1 MPLVQPVVTRASKN
15 LADSRQ
21 RVIKAFKDWINAAPS
36 IVENYDLDLTTPAVR
51 ARIRQEFEKHR
62 NVQDV
67 NVIDRLIFK
76 SRTEYE
82 ETINMWK
89 QKTHVMR
96 YFEDDVK
103 LLQSVKPVSFLDK
116 FLAGRED

>member
-1 MPLVQPVVTRASKN
+1 MTASASLLLALLFKCCCPCAFSLIAAAVQ
-15 LADSRQ
+15 
-21 RVIKAFKDWINAAPS
+21 APS